1 MLPFLMIGFG
11 FGTSFAAMWSQLS
24 GVIYKKAAETGGD
37 LIGKIEE
44 SFTQNDDRNPT
55 VFVNLIGDHIGDCVG
70 QSNDIFQSIVA

>member
-44 SFTQNDDRNPT
+44 SFT
-55 VFVNLIGDHIGDCVG
+55 
-70 QSNDIFQSIVA
+70 